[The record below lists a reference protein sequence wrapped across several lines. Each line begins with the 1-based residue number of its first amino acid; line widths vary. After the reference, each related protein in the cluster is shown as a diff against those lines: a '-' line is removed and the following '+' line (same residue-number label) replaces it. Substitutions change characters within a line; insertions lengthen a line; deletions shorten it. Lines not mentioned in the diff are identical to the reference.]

1 MTQATLPDTHPQ
13 DDGGVGKEYAP
24 GQDRPLPYYAGMIAL
39 YGTFVTGAALWVR
52 RRRSPLPKL
61 GAGDLL
67 LVGMATHKLSRLVA
81 KGSVTSP
88 LRAPFTHL
96 KGVSGPAELAE
107 EVRGEGARKA
117 VGELLTCPFCL
128 SQWVATAFVFG
139 LVVAPGATRLAAGV
153 FTSLTV
159 ADFLQFAHA
168 FAEEQTG

>member
-1 MTQATLPDTHPQ
+1 MTQATLPDTRPQ
-13 DDGGVGKEYAP
+13 DDGGVGEDYAP

-39 YGTFVTGAALWVR
+39 YGAGVTGAALWVR
-52 RRRSPLPKL
+52 RRRLPLPKL
-61 GAGDLL
+61 TVGDVV

-88 LRAPFTHL
+88 LRAPFTRL
-96 KGVSGPAELAE
+96 QGVSGPAELAE

-139 LVVAPGATRLAAGV
+139 LAVAPGVTRLAAGV
-153 FTSLTV
+153 FTSLTL
-159 ADFLQFAHA
+159 ADFLQFAHT